1 MAKDTIKDHKHSL
14 PKQCREQVRSQLQQ
28 QRENIDFDPKLKNVC
43 IKDIKTFCSDIAPNS
58 GQVSVSTEYLVL
70 SAAF

>member
-43 IKDIKTFCSDIAPNS
+43 IKDIKTFCSEIPANS
-58 GQVSVSTEYLVL
+58 GQVSICTKCL
-70 SAAF
+70 F

>member
-28 QRENIDFDPKLKNVC
+28 QRENIDFDPNLKNVC
-43 IKDIKTFCSDIAPNS
+43 LKDIKTFCKEAAPNS
-58 GQVSVSTEYLVL
+58 GQVSLTTE
-70 SAAF
+70 S